1 MSNTL
6 GADDTNAANQAALDL
21 KKLQLHGDMK
31 GNYKAKIKDL
41 MQSNGQE
48 NVKVLLYDIFS
59 NTKNIIAAFAQFDNT
74 LDSYV
79 IHLGEFLKWFQEI
92 VTFENELAIMN
103 GVNTLLDHIQNG
115 VQEIGKDDYLC
126 FVIVM
131 ILPILQDPDTS
142 MTVLPKLCQLLA
154 KFNQTDKFGFAFIL
168 QESIQHSGNTS
179 IEKSQFFKQII
190 QLFQQYLTIQIL
202 NSEAGT
208 DPDEKVP
215 NINLAAINETNN
227 FIPYYELYN
236 ETVEESLDLKEDYPK
251 WKVHDGFSF
260 CNYSFL
266 LSTATKGDILRI
278 ESMIQMR
285 HELQDSFFRA
295 MFIGV
300 NNPYLQLE
308 LRRTNIIR
316 DTLYQLE
323 GKTNHD
329 LKKQLRVSFLGEDG
343 IDEGGIQKE
352 FFQLISKEMFSS
364 TYGMFVTNDDSR
376 TSWFGYWDGG
386 LDEETLAE
394 YNLLGKLIGLAF
406 YNGVALDINFASAVY
421 KKLVNSSVQLADLTE
436 WDPALGKG
444 LNQLL
449 DYEGDVEQDFART
462 FSIDMVTV
470 LGKRVSVDLVNNGS
484 EIMVTNANREEYVA
498 QYLEYF
504 FNTSVDDIFSAFQ
517 QGFNSVMNGS
527 AITLFRAEEL
537 QELICGS
544 PSLDFKAL
552 QESAVYDGYEADTL
566 VIKYF
571 WEIVQDFTDEQKKQ
585 FLVFT
590 TGSDRVPVG
599 GLGKLQFVIA
609 RNGTDS
615 DRLPTSHTCFNAL
628 LLCEYSSKE
637 KLKDRLLLALANRN
651 CGFYLN

>member
-1 MSNTL
+1 MKENEPE
-6 GADDTNAANQAALDL
+6 LDL
-21 KKLQLHGDMK
+21 KKLDLKDDK
-31 GNYKAKIKDL
+31 KADFKERIIESIK
-41 MQSNGQE
+41 SKEYE
-48 NVKVLLYDIFS
+48 NVKVSLYDTFS
-59 NTKNIIAAFAQFDNT
+59 NMKNMITSFAKFET
-74 LDSYV
+74 SLDCYI
-79 IHLGEFLKWFQEI
+79 IHLGEFLKWFHEI
-92 VTFENELAIMN
+92 VTFENEVAILN
-103 GVNTLLDHIQNG
+103 GITTLLDHIQNG
-115 VQEIGKDDYLC
+115 VQEIGKNDYLC
-126 FVIVM
+126 FVIIV

-142 MTVLPKLCQLLA
+142 MTVLPKLCQILA
-154 KFNQTDKFGFAFIL
+154 KFNQADKFGFAFIL
-168 QESIQHSGNTS
+168 QESIQHSGKTPM
-179 IEKSQFFKQII
+179 EKSQFFKQMI

-202 NSEAGT
+202 NSEAGS
-208 DPDEKVP
+208 DPDEKV
-215 NINLAAINETNN
+215 INVVQTLSIFAAINETNN

-308 LRRTNIIR
+308 VRRANIIR

-343 IDEGGIQKE
+343 IDEGGIQK
-352 FFQLISKEMFSS
+352 
-364 TYGMFVTNDDSR
+364 DSR
-376 TSWFGYWDGG
+376 TSWFSYWEGS

-394 YNLLGKLIGLAF
+394 YSLLGKLIGLAF
-406 YNGVALDINFASAVY
+406 YNGVALDINFTAAVY
-421 KKLVNSSVQLADLTE
+421 KKLVNTPVQLSDLTE

-444 LNQLL
+444 LAQLL
-449 DYEGDVEQDFART
+449 DYEGDVEQDFGRT
-462 FSIDMVTV
+462 FSIDMITV
-470 LGKRVSVDLVNNGS
+470 LGKRVSIDLVKNGS
-484 EIMVTNANREEYVA
+484 EIMVTNSNREEYVA

-504 FNTSVDDIFSAFQ
+504 FSTGVDEVFNAFQ

-527 AITLFRAEEL
+527 AISLFRAEEI

-552 QESAVYDGYEADTL
+552 EESTVYDGYEADTP
-566 VIKYF
+566 IIRYF
-571 WEIVQDFTDEQKKQ
+571 WEIVQGFTDEQKKQ

-628 LLCEYSSKE
+628 LLSEYSSKE
-637 KLKDRLLLALANRN
+637 KLQDRLLLALENRN